1 MIEKKY
7 DITDQKESE
16 QQKEDFIVV
25 ASHELKTPLTTI
37 KAYTELLQEMCNA
50 GDYASGAPLVK
61 KLSAQVDRLI
71 VLVHALLDTTKIADG
86 GLPLHMEEFDLKKL
100 VKESAENLQQT
111 TKLCHI
117 IVQPQKKILINA
129 DRERIGQAL
138 NNLISNAIKY
148 SPNGGNIIVNY
159 GQTEEGVEVSVRDE
173 GVGISKEMRA
183 KVFDLFFRVNDAKA
197 NTFPGMGLGLYIT
210 YNIIQRHGGKIW
222 VEGEQGKG
230 SVFYFII
237 PYNKRTP

>member
-37 KAYTELLQEMCNA
+37 KAYTELLQEMCNV

-71 VLVHALLDTTKIADG
+71 ELVHSLLDTTRLIKG
-86 GLPLHMEEFDLKKL
+86 GLLLHLEQFNFRELIEEC
-100 VKESAENLQQT
+100 VENLQRSANS
-111 TKLCHI
+111 CHI
-117 IVQPQKKILINA
+117 IIQCKKETSICA
-129 DRERIGQAL
+129 DRDRINQVL
-138 NNLISNAIKY
+138 TNLISNALKY
-148 SPNGGNIIVNY
+148 SPRGGKVIVNCS
-159 GQTEEGVEVSVRDE
+159 EIAEGIQVSVRDE
-173 GVGISKEMRA
+173 GIGISKEMRA
-183 KVFDLFFRVNDAKA
+183 KVFDLFFRVNDAKE

-230 SVFYFII
+230 SVFYFIL
-237 PYNKRTP
+237 PYNQRTP